1 MPYDS
6 YGNYV
11 PSNAIKTT
19 DTFGY
24 DAIGGVGQ
32 LIYHLVRFKE
42 YELDYTPSDVL
53 IARPYC
59 QKGYEPELYTNDS
72 PTGAELTASIFN
84 LAAKIN
90 DPSVERPHTD
100 LIIEWCKKYGHPYAI
115 DSIHAYMM
123 EPQYKLEEDGY
134 FIERDATFSIDD
146 FMRDLERFFQA
157 MRMHFAFEE
166 MCQGYDYWA
175 EILYK
180 DGEHFA
186 GLPFFEQYKYDPE
199 DAPKLDYSSAN
210 GDLLK
215 MMQMDAEA
223 AEAEG
228 VTDSDDEFSRV
239 VFDYYEELQEKL
251 VDMMPDFRVRLK
263 VDPKTR
269 KMVFAADVH
278 SVFDICWYTFARKLS
293 EDVAPEDKD
302 RRQKDTD
309 VYDKNVNEG
318 VVMSCPFCGE
328 AFVRRNNRSII
339 CGKPECQKARKRM
352 NKQNSRKKQKI
363 TVQQSK

>member
-11 PSNAIKTT
+11 PSKANKTT
-19 DTFGY
+19 DVFGY

-42 YELDYTPSDVL
+42 YELDYAPNNVL

-72 PTGAELTASIFN
+72 PTGAELTASIYN
-84 LAAKIN
+84 LAKKID
-90 DPSVERPHTD
+90 DPYEERPYAD

-134 FIERDATFSIDD
+134 FIEKDATFRIDD
-146 FMRDLERFFQA
+146 FMRDLEKFYQA
-157 MRMHFAFEE
+157 MRMQFAFEQ
-166 MCQGYDYWA
+166 MCMDFPDVA
-175 EILYK
+175 LALHE
-180 DGEHFA
+180 DGKHFA
-186 GLPFFEQYKYDPE
+186 GLPFFEKYKHDPDDDPE
-199 DAPKLDYSSAN
+199 IDYTPAG

-215 MMQMDAEA
+215 EMQMDAMVAKERDTH
-223 AEAEG
+223 EG
-228 VTDSDDEFSRV
+228 FALVP
-239 VFDYYEELQEKL
+239 FDYYEELQEKL
-251 VDMMPDFRVRLK
+251 VDMFPDFRIRLK
-263 VDPKTR
+263 VNPKTR

-293 EDVAPEDKD
+293 EDVVPDEIG
-302 RRQKDTD
+302 RRLKDTD
-309 VYDKNVNEG
+309 VYDNENEG

-328 AFVRRNNRSII
+328 AFVRRNNRAVI
-339 CGKPECQKARKRM
+339 CGKTECHKARKAM
-352 NKQNSRKKQKI
+352 NKRNSRKKQKI
-363 TVQQSK
+363 SAQQRK